1 MVMRYDR
8 FSRDVAGAVNVLL
21 IVLVAV
27 LMVSASTVVII
38 LYQGGQ
44 AEETNSDV
52 VVVGQTIKV
61 DYIGKLTDGRIFD
74 TSFYSIASNDALY
87 PKTLSFSLRAN
98 TSYTP
103 LSFEVGAGKM
113 ISGFDAAVV
122 GMKVGETKTVTLTPD
137 EAYGEMDP
145 AKLITFDLLQTVPLL
160 ETYTATAFLAE
171 YGVSP
176 VAGMTVTDPDYGW
189 PATVLEYNSAVNRV
203 TVKNLPTLGSLYHIY
218 GSTTGWEVMVSDI
231 DSGTDHIT
239 LEHQLTDADSDM
251 KKGVDG
257 SATFFLTQ
265 VNVAEGTA
273 VMNYNSELLGKSLV
287 FTITVVDIVDEV

>member
-1 MVMRYDR
+1 MVMRFDR
-8 FSRDVAGAVNVLL
+8 ISRDVAGAVNVLL
-21 IVLVAV
+21 IVLIAV

-52 VVVGQTIKV
+52 VAVGQTIKV
-61 DYIGKLTDGRIFD
+61 DYIGKFTDGHIFD

-87 PKTLSFSLRAN
+87 PKALSFSLRAN

-122 GMKVGETKTVTLTPD
+122 GMRVGGTKTVTLTPE
-137 EAYGEMDP
+137 EAYGEMDQS
-145 AKLITFDLLQTVPLL
+145 KLITFDLLQTVPLL
-160 ETYTATAFLAE
+160 ETYTVTAFLAE

-189 PATVLEYNSAVNRV
+189 EATVLEYNDNANRV
-203 TVKNLPTLGSLYHIY
+203 TVKNVPTMNALYHIY
-218 GSTTGWEVMVSDI
+218 GSTTGWDVLVSNI
-231 DSGTDHIT
+231 DSGTDQIT
-239 LEHQLTDADSDM
+239 LEHQLTDANSD
-251 KKGVDG
+251 KIKGVDG
-257 SATFFLTQ
+257 STTFFLTQ
-265 VNVAEGTA
+265 VNVANGTA

-287 FTITVVDIVDEV
+287 FTITIVDIVDEV